1 MHTPGHPWVK
11 NYIRPADGLGLPAS
25 AKITLLVITAS
36 LPALGGSLIAGRL
49 SSLSTLLSVALI
61 YLLLKPVQAQL
72 FELSPEQRHWHV
84 SMPIQLFML
93 AWALVLALVGEPEQI
108 GRTVGAL
115 AIVVATALWPIYM
128 SRKAYERE
136 RRTIPFDQAYG
147 LAAAIVV
154 IQQIFIV
161 GNAI

>member
-11 NYIRPADGLGLPAS
+11 NYIKPIDGLGLPAS

-93 AWALVLALVGEPEQI
+93 AWALVLAPVGEPEQI

-128 SRKAYERE
+128 SRKAYERK
-136 RRTIPFDQAYG
+136 RRTIPFDQTYG

>member
-11 NYIRPADGLGLPAS
+11 NYIRPADGLRLAAS
-25 AKITLLVITAS
+25 AKITLLVIAAS

-72 FELSPEQRHWHV
+72 FDLSPEQRHWQI
-84 SMPIQLFML
+84 SMPIQFFML
-93 AWALVLALVGEPEQI
+93 AWALVLALAGEPDQI
-108 GRTVGAL
+108 GRTVGAM
-115 AIVVATALWPIYM
+115 AMVTAVAVWPVYM
-128 SRKAYERE
+128 GRKAYERK
-136 RRTIPFDQAYG
+136 RRTIPFDSAYG
-147 LAAAIVV
+147 LAAAVVV